1 MIKIGITGSLA
12 SGKTTA
18 SRILSFKRGP
28 LFSADKVVKELY
40 SNKRFKYLIS
50 KRFKIA
56 NNNRLKKAIKKI
68 IFEKKTNIKKLEK
81 IIHPIVRKKMKRFTL
96 LHKNRKLLFYEIPLL
111 IESKLM
117 KYFDLIIFIKAKKE
131 LRLKRFKTKRGDKKL
146 FDLLNKKQI
155 KDKAKIKFC
164 DYVIVNEKNLDILKK
179 NLSAIINRYE

>member
-117 KYFDLIIFIKAKKE
+117 YFFDYIILVVSPRKY
-131 LRLKRFKTKRGDKKL
+131 RLKRYLKNGG
-146 FDLLNKKQI
+146 NKKMFYLLDKNQI
-155 KDKAKIKFC
+155 SAKKKVKYC
-164 DYVIVNEKNLDILKK
+164 DYLIVNNKSKNILKK
-179 NLSAIINRYE
+179 RVSDIINNV